1 MSAIIELAPSI
12 TDTAEDRAR
21 ILRDAQ
27 QFALDGKE
35 DDDFFVIPPEEPPN
49 ELLEESSSI
58 FTVDGKNIEFE
69 YISSFN
75 KDGKMYSFAQD
86 PYGVWW
92 WFERVGMANGK
103 DLKGPFT
110 TKDKLIKSMGAIY
123 AK

>member
-1 MSAIIELAPSI
+1 MSAIIEIMPSI
-12 TDTAEDRAR
+12 TDTEEDRAR
-21 ILRDAQ
+21 MLKDAQ
-27 QFALDGKE
+27 DFAKDGMEE
-35 DDDFFVIPPEEPPN
+35 DDFLVFPAEEKN
-49 ELLEESSSI
+49 ELFEESSSI

-69 YISSFN
+69 CISSFN

-86 PYGVWW
+86 HYGIWW
-92 WFERVGMANGK
+92 WFERTGITTGK